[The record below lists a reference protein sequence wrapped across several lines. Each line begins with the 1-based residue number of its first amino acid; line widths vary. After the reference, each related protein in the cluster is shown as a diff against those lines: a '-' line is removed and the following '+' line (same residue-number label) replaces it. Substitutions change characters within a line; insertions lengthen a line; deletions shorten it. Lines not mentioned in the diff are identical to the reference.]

1 MKIAIKVLLVSLA
14 FVSMAT
20 QADAQLFKKGKKLSP
35 KVQLVVE
42 RQRTDSLASLIEE
55 YRRRENDLK
64 QALAEQSKEEVYT
77 PTHLMA
83 VEYSP
88 AQADSL
94 AEQLKLEQV
103 NNAFQNFFD
112 NYIVEPETLSTDA
125 EMDSLY
131 AARLKVLVSPIHLPY
146 NELVRSYIKR
156 YTDSSGLMS
165 RVLSL
170 AQYYFPMIEEELIKA
185 ELPVELRAMAI
196 IESALQATAVS
207 RVGASGMW
215 QFMPATAREYGL
227 EVNNDIDERY
237 NIEKATVAACRYLH
251 DAYEKY
257 GSWVDA
263 AVSYNAGLQRV
274 ARERER
280 QGVKSSLDMHLVDET
295 SRYVFRILATKLLF
309 ENPAKYGFK
318 IKAKQLYQPIATKTI
333 EVTST
338 IDDLATWAQKQ
349 GITYKQL
356 KDFNPWMLTQTLPDK
371 SGKLYKIAIPIKED
385 MYYNAKRKYVTYN
398 KNWVVD

>member
-1 MKIAIKVLLVSLA
+1 MKNTIKYIILATALLCGSVYTTAIANDKAEA
-14 FVSMAT
+14 FTIEYRIPDVPEKMTFAGESIDLTRYDMYER
-20 QADAQLFKKGKKLSP
+20 
-35 KVQLVVE
+35 VE
-42 RQRTDSLASLIEE
+42 R
-55 YRRRENDLK
+55 
-64 QALAEQSKEEVYT
+64 
-77 PTHLMA
+77 
-83 VEYSP
+83 
-88 AQADSL
+88 
-94 AEQLKLEQV
+94 
-103 NNAFQNFFD
+103 
-112 NYIVEPETLSTDA
+112 
-125 EMDSLY
+125 
-131 AARLKVLVSPIHLPY
+131 
-146 NELVRSYIKR
+146 ELTTACYMHATTMLTIKR
-156 YTDSSGLMS
+156 ANRYMPIIVPILEREKIPTDFIYL
-165 RVLSL
+165 V
-170 AQYYFPMIEEELIKA
+170 A
-185 ELPVELRAMAI
+185 
-196 IESALQATAVS
+196 IESAFNPLAKSPAK
-207 RVGASGMW
+207 AAGMW
-215 QFMPATAREYGL
+215 QFMPTTAREYGL

>member
-1 MKIAIKVLLVSLA
+1 MKNTIKYITLATALLCGSVYTTAIANDKAEA
-14 FVSMAT
+14 FTIEYRIPDVPEKMTFAGESIDLTRYDMYER
-20 QADAQLFKKGKKLSP
+20 
-35 KVQLVVE
+35 VE
-42 RQRTDSLASLIEE
+42 R
-55 YRRRENDLK
+55 
-64 QALAEQSKEEVYT
+64 
-77 PTHLMA
+77 
-83 VEYSP
+83 
-88 AQADSL
+88 
-94 AEQLKLEQV
+94 
-103 NNAFQNFFD
+103 
-112 NYIVEPETLSTDA
+112 
-125 EMDSLY
+125 
-131 AARLKVLVSPIHLPY
+131 
-146 NELVRSYIKR
+146 ELTTACYMHATTMLTIKR
-156 YTDSSGLMS
+156 ANRYMPIIVPILERETIPADFIYL
-165 RVLSL
+165 V
-170 AQYYFPMIEEELIKA
+170 A
-185 ELPVELRAMAI
+185 
-196 IESALQATAVS
+196 IESAFNPLAKSPAK
-207 RVGASGMW
+207 AAGMW

-237 NIEKATVAACRYLH
+237 NIEKATVAACRYLR

-295 SRYVFRILATKLLF
+295 SRYVFRILATKLVF

-356 KDFNPWMLTQTLPDK
+356 KDFNPWMRTQTLPDK
-371 SGKLYKIAIPIKED
+371 SGKLYKIAIPLKED

>member
-1 MKIAIKVLLVSLA
+1 MKNTIKYITLATALLCGSAYTTAIANDKAEA
-14 FVSMAT
+14 FTIEYRIPDVPEKMTFAGESIDLTRYDMYER
-20 QADAQLFKKGKKLSP
+20 
-35 KVQLVVE
+35 VE
-42 RQRTDSLASLIEE
+42 R
-55 YRRRENDLK
+55 
-64 QALAEQSKEEVYT
+64 
-77 PTHLMA
+77 
-83 VEYSP
+83 
-88 AQADSL
+88 
-94 AEQLKLEQV
+94 
-103 NNAFQNFFD
+103 
-112 NYIVEPETLSTDA
+112 
-125 EMDSLY
+125 
-131 AARLKVLVSPIHLPY
+131 
-146 NELVRSYIKR
+146 ELTTACYMHATTMLTIKR
-156 YTDSSGLMS
+156 ANRYMPIIIPILEREKIPTDFIYL
-165 RVLSL
+165 V
-170 AQYYFPMIEEELIKA
+170 A
-185 ELPVELRAMAI
+185 
-196 IESALQATAVS
+196 IESAFNPLAKSPAK
-207 RVGASGMW
+207 AAGMW

-237 NIEKATVAACRYLH
+237 NIEKATVAACRYLR

-280 QGVKSSLDMHLVDET
+280 QDVKSSLDMHLVDET
-295 SRYVFRILATKLLF
+295 SRYVFRILATKLVF

-318 IKAKQLYQPIATKTI
+318 IKAKQLYQPIATKTV

-356 KDFNPWMLTQTLPDK
+356 KDFNPWMRTQTLPDK

>member
-1 MKIAIKVLLVSLA
+1 MKNTIKYITLATALLCGSVYTTAIANDKAEA
-14 FVSMAT
+14 FT
-20 QADAQLFKKGKKLSP
+20 
-35 KVQLVVE
+35 
-42 RQRTDSLASLIEE
+42 IE
-55 YRRRENDLK
+55 YRIPDVPEKMTFAGESIDLTRYDMYERIERELTT
-64 QALAEQSKEEVYT
+64 ACYMHATTMLT
-77 PTHLMA
+77 
-83 VEYSP
+83 
-88 AQADSL
+88 
-94 AEQLKLEQV
+94 
-103 NNAFQNFFD
+103 
-112 NYIVEPETLSTDA
+112 
-125 EMDSLY
+125 
-131 AARLKVLVSPIHLPY
+131 
-146 NELVRSYIKR
+146 IKR
-156 YTDSSGLMS
+156 ANRYMPIIVPILEREKIPADFIYL
-165 RVLSL
+165 V
-170 AQYYFPMIEEELIKA
+170 A
-185 ELPVELRAMAI
+185 
-196 IESALQATAVS
+196 IESAFNPLAKSPAK
-207 RVGASGMW
+207 AAGMW

-237 NIEKATVAACRYLH
+237 NIEKATVAACRYLR
-251 DAYEKY
+251 DAYERY

-295 SRYVFRILATKLLF
+295 SRYVFRILATKLVF

-318 IKAKQLYQPIATKTI
+318 IKAKQLYQPIATKTV

-356 KDFNPWMLTQTLPDK
+356 KDFNPWMRTQTLPDK
-371 SGKLYKIAIPIKED
+371 SGKLYKIAIPLKED